1 MRVEDT
7 DVRCVFLKQTLHVSL
22 PVLHIEPA
30 EVKGS
35 CATQSPWSYFMVL
48 CRELS
53 LFSNLTIRDASTF
66 WTETN
71 KPSSYLDWESNY
83 VFLKITDH
91 PTKLRNKYRTT
102 FHTRMIES
110 MKQMCCWVYSYVH
123 SYVFGLT
130 HMLCYL
136 TGSSRMSTILVW
148 ATKGWNSTELI
159 GTCPGHLRILY
170 LARASRVIIVTDW
183 VRACKILFC
192 VLFWLY
198 FIVIPQQKS
207 NNYSTDNQ
215 ISTLL

>member
-35 CATQSPWSYFMVL
+35 RATQSPWSYFMVL

-91 PTKLRNKYRTT
+91 PTKLRNKQRTT

-123 SYVFGLT
+123 LCIWSNTYVVLSYRFQPYVNNSGVSNQRMEFNGIDWNMPGTFAYPVPGPSIQSNHSDGL
-130 HMLCYL
+130 
-136 TGSSRMSTILVW
+136 SSCM
-148 ATKGWNSTELI
+148 
-159 GTCPGHLRILY
+159 
-170 LARASRVIIVTDW
+170 
-183 VRACKILFC
+183 
-192 VLFWLY
+192 
-198 FIVIPQQKS
+198 
-207 NNYSTDNQ
+207 
-215 ISTLL
+215 